1 MSDTTDEEY
10 GNNDDETAFVG
21 RRRMKKIHL
30 SKRRVDKNSTCRENL
45 DGFLPVHTS
54 QWNLPC
60 LESLC
65 IFYSEKPLPLSELLD
80 IVYKNTS
87 MFEPLTLNQT
97 KVVNYLQNSLDFCT
111 SIGDVMIY
119 SRRYPREIGRDLLEE
134 IKKNLEKDIFK
145 NNIFER

>member
-1 MSDTTDEEY
+1 ME
-10 GNNDDETAFVG
+10 
-21 RRRMKKIHL
+21 
-30 SKRRVDKNSTCRENL
+30 KNLTCRENL
-45 DGFLPVHTS
+45 DGYRPVHTS
-54 QWNLPC
+54 HWNLPC
-60 LESLC
+60 LESLR

-87 MFEPLTLNQT
+87 MFEPLTLNQS

-134 IKKNLEKDIFK
+134 IKKNLDKDIFK
-145 NNIFER
+145 NNSF